1 MTFLSLAAPAA
12 NGEMPGSAAFPPF
25 DPWHFPSQLFWLVIL
40 FGGLYLA
47 LSRFILPKL
56 GGVIESREDTI
67 ADSLDEAARLDE
79 QSKEAQKQQEI
90 ALAEARAKARE
101 TSDKAREKVEAE
113 IAAETQKV
121 DAQMAE
127 RLAEAEARIQ
137 SVRAEALSNVE
148 QIATTATQAM
158 LGRLGIAVSDADA
171 KQAVASDTTHQE
183 G

>member
-1 MTFLSLAAPAA
+1 MPFLSLAAPAA
-12 NGEMPGSAAFPPF
+12 SSETAGSAAFPPF

-79 QSKEAQKQQEI
+79 QSKEAKKQQEL

-121 DAQMAE
+121 DAEIAE
-127 RLAEAEARIQ
+127 RLVAAETHIQ
-137 SVRAEALSNVE
+137 TVRANALSNVE
-148 QIATTATQAM
+148 DIATTATQAM
-158 LGRLGIAVSDADA
+158 LGRLGISVNDADA
-171 KQAVASDTTHQE
+171 RQAVARNTSQE